1 MKKVFL
7 VVAVSAFVA
16 GLAKMVTSPVA
27 GQAGAAGKLVLFS
40 DIAMFVGMGK
50 PDNCILKNRFK
61 RGEPVGWRISAI
73 DGGTGQPETS
83 AEVVVHITFGG
94 KTIDIPARYR
104 GFVGP
109 GPIVPNMWTAKWIV
123 PADAPTGIIRHTV
136 TAKDKYGRTAEFK
149 PFPDEEAFLTIVQ

>member
-1 MKKVFL
+1 MKRVFL
-7 VVAVSAFVA
+7 L
-16 GLAKMVTSPVA
+16 LALTVFIA
-27 GQAGAAGKLVLFS
+27 AQAPATGKLVLFS
-40 DIAMFVGMGK
+40 DLAMFKGMGQ

-61 RGEPVGWRISAI
+61 KGEPVGWRITAV

-83 AEVVVHITFGG
+83 AEVVVHVTYGG
-94 KTIDIPARYR
+94 KRLDVPARYR

-123 PADAPTGIIRHTV
+123 PADAPTGIVRYTV

-149 PFPDEEAFLTIVQ
+149 PFPDEESFLTIVQ